1 MGIDIKLPES
11 GKIFTVESLTR
22 GQNKKLSKAL
32 KDNPSMTMDE
42 YWEMVIE
49 EALPDVK
56 IDDDWK
62 GADIAHLAKTIMAYS
77 TGGPDSIKN

>member
-1 MGIDIKLPES
+1 MAIDIKLPES
-11 GKIFTVESLTR
+11 GKTFSVNSFSR
-22 GQNKKLSKAL
+22 GQVKKLGKVL
-32 KDNPSMTMDE
+32 QDNPKMSLDE
-42 YWEMVIE
+42 YWETIIA

-56 IDDDWK
+56 IDDDWM